1 MEPKVQDT
9 RWQILLC
16 LKKSIGMTVSQ
27 LADTLGLSSMGVRQ
41 HLAILG
47 RDNMVRYDWERRDRG
62 RPRYVY
68 KITETADELFTKH
81 YLLTSIEILD
91 AIHDLYNSEG
101 IEQVLR
107 KRMERRMEEYSSKLT
122 GETLDEKVIKL
133 TNIRDAQGYLSE
145 FEETEDYFMLK
156 EYSCPNVKIATRY
169 PQVCEYEEELLSN
182 LLKAEIVRECTV
194 KDGFH
199 FGVYRILKY

>member
-16 LKKSIGMTVSQ
+16 LKKSMGMTVSQ

-91 AIHDLYNSEG
+91 AIHDLYNDEG
-101 IEQVLR
+101 VEQVLR
-107 KRMERRMEEYSSKLT
+107 KRMERRMEEYLSQLT

-133 TNIRDAQGYLSE
+133 TSIRDAQGYLSE
-145 FEETEDYFMLK
+145 FEETEDFFMLK
-156 EYSCPNVKIATRY
+156 EYSCPNVQIATRY

-194 KDGFH
+194 KNGSH